1 MCACVS
7 RYAFLH
13 KYIGVM
19 YVFVPCVFPSVVQSP
34 EYLIMIKG
42 YSPSDDSQRASAK
55 LCLCQYPKNNTAYF
69 LGKANN
75 FSQVKQLAPAALAR
89 YASSTSTYV
98 CCGHVHKRPCS
109 SLHLEKR
116 AGTDYSLSLSLS
128 LSLPLLCL
136 LLHCL

>member
-1 MCACVS
+1 MTCVS
-7 RYAFLH
+7 L
-13 KYIGVM
+13 
-19 YVFVPCVFPSVVQSP
+19 PVVQSP

-42 YSPSDDSQRASAK
+42 YSPSDDSQRTSEK
-55 LCLCQYPKNNTAYF
+55 LCLCQYPKNSTAYF
-69 LGKANN
+69 PGKANN
-75 FSQVKQLAPAALAR
+75 FSQVKQLAPEALAR

-128 LSLPLLCL
+128 LCLCCVCYSTVFEG
-136 LLHCL
+136 HMIVRYVRR